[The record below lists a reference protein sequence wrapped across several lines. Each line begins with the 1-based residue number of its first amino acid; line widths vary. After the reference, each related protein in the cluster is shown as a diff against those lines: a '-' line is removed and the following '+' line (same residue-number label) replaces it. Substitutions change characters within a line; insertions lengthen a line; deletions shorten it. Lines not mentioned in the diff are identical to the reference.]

1 MLTDD
6 RSRRLIEKRK
16 RKKEKRRKWKNKR
29 EKRNRLMEGVNM
41 EGANKRGAHANGGG
55 RRGARVRPF
64 VPRINERSHSICYLR
79 GLLNGRSAARGWRDI
94 DARGNERPSFFLL
107 LLLLAS
113 VSNVRS
119 KGREASSFP
128 GCDKR
133 SNINS
138 GTKAGGRGLY
148 WIAVVMPKIAR
159 SPWPERV
166 VPGEERGVMCLSCAR
181 IYCSCCF

>member
-1 MLTDD
+1 MGDP
-6 RSRRLIEKRK
+6 RRE
-16 RKKEKRRKWKNKR
+16 
-29 EKRNRLMEGVNM
+29 
-41 EGANKRGAHANGGG
+41 GGG
-55 RRGARVRPF
+55 ILTR
-64 VPRINERSHSICYLR
+64 EET
-79 GLLNGRSAARGWRDI
+79 RD
-94 DARGNERPSFFLL
+94 RLSFSSSSS
-107 LLLLAS
+107 S

-148 WIAVVMPKIAR
+148 WIAVVMPEIAR

>member
-107 LLLLAS
+107 LLLAS

-138 GTKAGGRGLY
+138 GTKADGRGLY
-148 WIAVVMPKIAR
+148 WIAVVMPEIAR

>member
-55 RRGARVRPF
+55 RRSARVRPF

-107 LLLLAS
+107 LLLAS

-148 WIAVVMPKIAR
+148 WIAVVMPEIAR